1 MTIGDIPTR
10 SPLLYLPALS
20 GVNSARVVVCRFLM
34 SGIWSRRVR
43 PLVLPACILAVIVSA
58 TTASGCGA
66 AGGAAG
72 ATSNA
77 ATEIE
82 RLQKLV
88 PSQSHTMQDVGFHWT
103 NLWFAGQQGNWP
115 LARFYFD
122 EAHQHIQWTIQI
134 RPIRKDPEGRDV
146 DLPSIFQA
154 VDSSLFAAVK
164 IAIEQKNAAQ
174 FATAYKNA
182 LDGCYSCHKS
192 SGKPYLHPIV
202 PTAPAQTI
210 IDFSPAPDAQ

>member
-1 MTIGDIPTR
+1 MR
-10 SPLLYLPALS
+10 QAL
-20 GVNSARVVVCRFLM
+20 GLA
-34 SGIWSRRVR
+34 SRITA
-43 PLVLPACILAVIVSA
+43 LVLAFAGVA
-58 TTASGCGA
+58 ASGCRA
-66 AGGAAG
+66 ASGDARASTGPADL
-72 ATSNA
+72 
-77 ATEIE
+77 E
-82 RLQKLV
+82 RLKTLV

-103 NLWFAGQQGNWP
+103 NLWFAGRQGNWP

-146 DLPSIFQA
+146 DLTSIFQA

-164 IAIEQKNAAQ
+164 IAIEQKNGAQ
-174 FATAYKNA
+174 FETAYKNS

-192 SGKPYLHPIV
+192 SGKPYLRPIV

-210 IDFSPAPDAQ
+210 IDFSPQPPPAP